1 MTSRSSRA
9 ATSPGRLGAVFPR
22 AWAHTLL
29 AWDFTHVDTVCLGS
43 LHVCSVME
51 IKTRRVHG
59 VGVTARPT
67 GAWSAATGPGASGS

>member
-9 ATSPGRLGAVFPR
+9 ATSPGRPGAVFPR
-22 AWAHTLL
+22 ARAHTLL
-29 AWDFTHVDTVCLGS
+29 ARDFMHVDAVCLGR
-43 LHVCSVME
+43 LHVCSAME
-51 IKTRRVHG
+51 IRTRRVHG